1 MARYR
6 IGVDIGGTFTDFVME
21 DIERGTLTLG
31 KALTTPADP
40 SDAVIDGLERLLAE
54 AGIAA
59 GEIVVLVHGTTLAT
73 NAVIERTGARTG
85 LLTTAGFVDVL
96 AIGRESRYDYYDL
109 QLELPEPLVPRPLRR
124 GVIER
129 VDRDGTI
136 VTPLDRASLARE
148 VDALLAA
155 GVESI
160 AISYLHSYRNAAHE
174 RETAAH
180 IARVA
185 PQVSVSCSC
194 EVSPEIREFER
205 TSTTVINAYLQ
216 PIVERYLRRL
226 DRRLAE
232 RGFRGSF
239 QLMLSSGLLT
249 TARLAQQFPTR
260 LIESGPAG
268 GTMLGAFYSRLT
280 GRRNL
285 IAFDMGGTTAKA
297 SLIHDGEATV
307 AREFEVGRIERFKRG
322 SGYPVRTPCV
332 DMEEIGTGGG
342 SIASIDKLGQ
352 VQVGPRSAGSVPG
365 PACYARGGKEPT
377 VTDADLVLGYLDPD
391 YFLGGE
397 MKLERD
403 AAAESI
409 ERRIARPLG
418 LSTEQAAWAI
428 HRVANEEMANAFRIH
443 AMEQGRDPARYGLLA
458 FGGAGPV
465 HAYGVAR
472 ILRSPTI
479 LSPASAGVASALGFL
494 VAPIAAEGSQ
504 SYMARLDRI
513 DWTRVNE
520 IYTQLEQAGRAFL
533 AESGVKPDEMTVS
546 RSADMQYLGQMHDI
560 AVSIPLGRLGRADE
574 SRLREAFYGRYEELF
589 QRVVTR
595 IPVEALTWRVTV
607 SAPAPHLNLS
617 RPPAVPGGAARK
629 GVRPAYFPEER
640 AYVATPVYDRYAMGS
655 GDRLVGPALIEERES
670 TFVVGPGARV
680 QVDEFGSLVVEPP
693 QDVRA
698 AAGATA
704 TTEAV

>member
-1 MARYR
+1 
-6 IGVDIGGTFTDFVME
+6 VDIGGTFTDFVLE

-31 KALTTPADP
+31 KTLTTPSDP
-40 SDAVIDGLERLLAE
+40 SDAVIEGLERLLGE
-54 AGIAA
+54 AGIST
-59 GEIVVLVHGTTLAT
+59 GEIAVLVHGTTLAT

-124 GVIER
+124 GVTER
-129 VDRDGTI
+129 VDRDGTV

-160 AISYLHSYRNAAHE
+160 AVVYLHSYRNPAHE

-194 EVSPEIREFER
+194 DVSPEIREFER

-216 PIVERYLRRL
+216 PIVERYVRRVGG
-226 DRRLAE
+226 RLAE

-249 TARLAQQFPTR
+249 TAAQAQQFPTR

-297 SLIHDGEATV
+297 SLIHDGQATV

-342 SIASIDKLGQ
+342 SIASIDRLGQ

-365 PACYARGGKEPT
+365 PACYACGGKEPT
-377 VTDADLVLGYLDPD
+377 VTDADLVLGYLDPN

-397 MKLERD
+397 MKLDRD

-409 ERRIARPLG
+409 ERRIAQPLG
-418 LSTEQAAWAI
+418 FSTEQAAWAI

-472 ILRSPTI
+472 ILRSPTL

-494 VAPIAAEGSQ
+494 VAPIAAEGAQ
-504 SYMARLDRI
+504 SYMTRLDRI
-513 DWTRVNE
+513 DWARVNE
-520 IYTQLEQAGRAFL
+520 IYAQLEHAGRAFL
-533 AESGVKPDEMTVS
+533 AESGVKPSEMTVS

-560 AVSIPLGRLGRADE
+560 AVSIPLGTLGRPDE
-574 SRLREAFYGRYEELF
+574 RRLHEAFNGRYQELF

-607 SAPAPHLNLS
+607 SAPAPHLSL
-617 RPPAVPGGAARK
+617 RRAPAAPGQAARK
-629 GVRPAYFPEER
+629 GVRPAFFPEER
-640 AYVATPVYDRYAMGS
+640 AYVATPVYDRYALQPGE
-655 GDRLVGPALIEERES
+655 RLVGPAIVEERES
-670 TFVVGPGARV
+670 TLVVGPGARL

-693 QDVRA
+693 QQARA
-698 AAGATA
+698 AAGTTA
-704 TTEAV
+704 TTEAL

>member
-655 GDRLVGPALIEERES
+655 GDRLVGPAIIEERES

>member
-1 MARYR
+1 VARYR
-6 IGVDIGGTFTDFVME
+6 IGVDIGGTFTDFVLE
-21 DIERGTLTLG
+21 DTERGALRLG
-31 KALTTPADP
+31 KTLTTPSDP
-40 SDAVIDGLERLLAE
+40 SDAVMEGLERLLGE
-54 AGIAA
+54 AGVAP
-59 GEIVVLVHGTTLAT
+59 GDLSVLVHGTTLAT
-73 NAVIERTGARTG
+73 NAVIERTGAKTG

-109 QLELPEPLVPRPLRR
+109 HLELPEPLVPRPLRR
-124 GVIER
+124 GVTER
-129 VDRDGTI
+129 VDCDGTV
-136 VTPLDRASLARE
+136 VTPLDPANLARE
-148 VDALLAA
+148 VDVLLAA

-160 AISYLHSYRNAAHE
+160 AISYLHSYRNPAHE
-174 RETAAH
+174 RETAAY

-194 EVSPEIREFER
+194 DVSPEIREFER

-216 PIVERYLRRL
+216 PIVERYVRRL
-226 DRRLAE
+226 GRRLAE
-232 RGFRGSF
+232 RGFAGSF

-249 TARLAQQFPTR
+249 TAKLAQQFPTR

-297 SLIHDGEATV
+297 SLIHDGQATV

-342 SIASIDKLGQ
+342 SIAAIDKLGQ
-352 VQVGPRSAGSVPG
+352 VQVGPRSAGSAPG

-397 MKLERD
+397 MKLDRD
-403 AAAESI
+403 AAAEAI
-409 ERRIARPLG
+409 DRRIARPLG
-418 LSTEQAAWAI
+418 LSIERAAWAI

-513 DWTRVNE
+513 DWARVNG
-520 IYTQLEQAGRAFL
+520 IFAQLERAGRAFL
-533 AESGVKPDEMTVS
+533 AESGVKPDEVTVS

-560 AVSIPLGRLGRADE
+560 AVPIPLGELGPADE
-574 SRLREAFYGRYEELF
+574 PRLREAFYGRYQELF

-607 SAPAPHLNLS
+607 SAPAPHLDLRRN
-617 RPPAVPGGAARK
+617 PAPGGAAARK
-629 GVRPAYFPEER
+629 GERPAFFPEQR
-640 AYVATPVYDRYAMGS
+640 GYVATPVYDRYALQT
-655 GDRLVGPALIEERES
+655 GDRLVGPAIVEERES
-670 TFVVGPGARV
+670 TLVVAPGARL

-693 QDVRA
+693 QEAR
-698 AAGATA
+698 AGAGTPA
-704 TTEAV
+704 ATEAL

>member
-1 MARYR
+1 VARYR

-31 KALTTPADP
+31 KTLTTPADP

-54 AGIAA
+54 AGVSA
-59 GEIVVLVHGTTLAT
+59 GEIAVLVHGTTLAT

-185 PQVSVSCSC
+185 PQISVSCSC
-194 EVSPEIREFER
+194 DVSPEIREFER

-226 DRRLAE
+226 DGRLAE
-232 RGFRGSF
+232 RGFQGSF

-297 SLIHDGEATV
+297 SLIHDGAATV

-397 MKLERD
+397 MKLHRE

-409 ERRIARPLG
+409 ERRITRPLG

-513 DWTRVNE
+513 DWARVNE

-560 AVSIPLGRLGRADE
+560 AVSIPLGKLGRADE

-607 SAPAPHLNLS
+607 SAPAPHLNL
-617 RPPAVPGGAARK
+617 RRVPDGSGAARK
-629 GVRPAYFPEER
+629 GVRPAFFPE
-640 AYVATPVYDRYAMGS
+640 AGTYVATPVYDRYAMGS
-655 GDRLVGPALIEERES
+655 GDRLTGPAIIEERES
-670 TFVVGPGARV
+670 TLVVGPGARV
-680 QVDEFGSLVVEPP
+680 EIDEFGSLIVEPP
-693 QDVRA
+693 QDARV
-698 AAGATA
+698 GVGTA
-704 TTEAV
+704 VTTEAV